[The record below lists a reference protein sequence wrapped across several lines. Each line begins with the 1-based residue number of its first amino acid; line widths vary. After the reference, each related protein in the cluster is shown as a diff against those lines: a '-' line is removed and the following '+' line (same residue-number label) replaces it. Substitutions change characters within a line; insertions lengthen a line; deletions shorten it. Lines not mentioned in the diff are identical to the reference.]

1 MVTLSLGDACGACK
15 LDGDTNLPLDPRR
28 GVVARP
34 RGGDSRVK
42 CCWRNSLGDVLVSG
56 YGGGGG

>member
-1 MVTLSLGDACGACK
+1 VLNLSLGDAGGACK

-42 CCWRNSLGDVLVSG
+42 CCRNSLGDVTVSG